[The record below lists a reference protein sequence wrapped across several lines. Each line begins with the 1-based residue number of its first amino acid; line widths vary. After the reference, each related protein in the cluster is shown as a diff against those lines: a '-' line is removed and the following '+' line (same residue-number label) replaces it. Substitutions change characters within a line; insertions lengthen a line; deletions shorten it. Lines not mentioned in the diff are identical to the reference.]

1 MDIKKGESTLNIM
14 LISIIIVIVVSIG
27 IDSVKKNEI
36 NINNLGKLN
45 KNNENQQEI
54 LLSKGDISLKEEES
68 IRIEI
73 QKLQEILN
81 NELFILVNQNNKLEA
96 DYEPSTLVK
105 HYIKF
110 EEYIEFKK
118 LDKITYL

>member
-1 MDIKKGESTLNIM
+1 M
-14 LISIIIVIVVSIG
+14 
-27 IDSVKKNEI
+27 KKNEI

-105 HYIKF
+105 ADIPF
-110 EEYIEFKK
+110 EDYIECKE
-118 LDKITYL
+118 IR

>member
-14 LISIIIVIVVSIG
+14 LISIIIVIAVSIG

-73 QKLQEILN
+73 QKLQEILIMN
-81 NELFILVNQNNKLEA
+81 YLYLLIKIINLKLIMNQA
-96 DYEPSTLVK
+96 
-105 HYIKF
+105 H
-110 EEYIEFKK
+110 
-118 LDKITYL
+118 

>member
-54 LLSKGDISLKEEES
+54 LLSKGDKLK
-68 IRIEI
+68 IRR
-73 QKLQEILN
+73 KYTN
-81 NELFILVNQNNKLEA
+81 RNSKVTGN
-96 DYEPSTLVK
+96 
-105 HYIKF
+105 
-110 EEYIEFKK
+110 FK
-118 LDKITYL
+118 

>member
-14 LISIIIVIVVSIG
+14 LISIIIVIVVSIV

-81 NELFILVNQNNKLEA
+81 NKRRSALYVMWTASYYLKYFSRTI
-96 DYEPSTLVK
+96 STGISSPVQ
-105 HYIKF
+105 I
-110 EEYIEFKK
+110 
-118 LDKITYL
+118 

>member
-45 KNNENQQEI
+45 KNNE
-54 LLSKGDISLKEEES
+54 
-68 IRIEI
+68 
-73 QKLQEILN
+73 ILN
-81 NELFILVNQNNKLEA
+81 CR
-96 DYEPSTLVK
+96 PW
-105 HYIKF
+105 
-110 EEYIEFKK
+110 
-118 LDKITYL
+118 